1 MSNLNAAKTDSV
13 TNKLKW
19 RCIGPPRGG
28 RVVAVAGD
36 PTDPMTFYFGACAG
50 GIWKTTD
57 GGTYWECV
65 SDGYLT
71 SATIGALAVS
81 ESDPNVIYA
90 GTGETTIRVD
100 VSYGDGVY
108 RSTDAGRTWTHL
120 GLEETRHIGE
130 IRIHPEDP
138 DIVYVAALGHAFGPN
153 PERGVYRSTDG
164 GRNWKLIL
172 DQGDKAG
179 AVDLSLDPNNPRIL
193 FASTWEAHRNF
204 WHLSSGGSGS
214 SLFRSTDGGDN
225 WTDLSARP
233 GFPEGMLGKIGVS
246 VSPVQSNRV
255 WALIECD
262 KAGLYRSEDCGDT
275 WKLISPN
282 RDLLHRPW
290 YYTHVF
296 ADTTHPDTVYVTNFQ
311 MWKSTDGGSNFH
323 EVTTPHGDNHDLWI
337 DPQNNQRMVQG
348 NDGGANVSF
357 NGGET
362 WSTIYNQ
369 STAQIYRMDIDN
381 QFPYRVYGTQQD
393 NTSISVPNAAEWGV
407 ITMADCTIPGTGES
421 GFITVHPEDPNI
433 VYVGCVGSS
442 PGGNGALQRYD
453 HRTRQARLVNVW
465 PEQQTGVAQRDL
477 KYRFAW
483 TFPIVFSPHDSN
495 TLYAGGSHLF
505 RTRNEGQSWDAI
517 SPDLSRND
525 SEKLGNSGGPL
536 TGDGASAE
544 AYASLATFA
553 ESPHQPGELWAGT
566 DDGLV
571 HVSRNDGKNW
581 HDVTPKAMPE
591 LAYIGTVEMS
601 THDADTI
608 YLTATRYKL
617 DDYDPYLFRST
628 DGGKSWQSING
639 DFPKGEITRV
649 LRADPVRAGL
659 LFVGTETGIF
669 YTLNDGRSWTRMA
682 GGIPVSPVYDLKI
695 KDGDLV
701 AATHGRSFWV
711 LDDIT
716 PLRNISANKRKK
728 GELVLFKPRPTHRL
742 RLQWASG
749 MIFTGDG
756 KAYGPAFGLP
766 GTTYPV
772 EMPDGSTERR
782 HLDAGENPPDGA
794 IIYYWLDRAADEKIE
809 LSVRDARG
817 REITRFSSDESK
829 NPNQRLTRHKG
840 MNRFVWNLRYPA
852 PEKLDPELV
861 NRPYEPLAK
870 SDIFSKGGGPA
881 APPGRYSVR
890 LSCGSLDLNESFELL
905 KDPRVEATQADFDEQ
920 FAMLQDLTAKLSDL
934 RISVNRIRRMKKQL
948 RELPSRLPKR
958 NRTLA
963 RQAETLASRLE
974 AVEGTL
980 VNIHRETPR
989 DVLRHTAGLDD
1000 TLGDVIS
1007 VVAIADFAPTDQAK
1021 EVAQDACSK
1030 VDKQIAK
1037 LEKLVDGPIAA
1048 LNAKMDAAGIS
1059 AIGA

>member
-1 MSNLNAAKTDSV
+1 
-13 TNKLKW
+13 
-19 RCIGPPRGG
+19 
-28 RVVAVAGD
+28 
-36 PTDPMTFYFGACAG
+36 MTG
-50 GIWKTTD
+50 
-57 GGTYWECV
+57 
-65 SDGYLT
+65 
-71 SATIGALAVS
+71 
-81 ESDPNVIYA
+81 
-90 GTGETTIRVD
+90 
-100 VSYGDGVY
+100 
-108 RSTDAGRTWTHL
+108 STDRPTQVEPGP
-120 GLEETRHIGE
+120 IGE

-225 WTDLSARP
+225 WTDLSDRP

-262 KAGLYRSEDCGDT
+262 KAGLYRSDDCGDT

-393 NTSISVPNAAEWGV
+393 NTSISVPNAAEWGE

-571 HVSRNDGKNW
+571 HVSRDDGKNW
-581 HDVTPKAMPE
+581 HDVTPKAMPD

-682 GGIPVSPVYDLKI
+682 GGIPVAPVYDLKI

-817 REITRFSSDESK
+817 REITRFSSDESN

-881 APPGRYSVR
+881 APPGRYSLR
-890 LSCGSLDLNESFELL
+890 LSCGSLDLVESFELL
-905 KDPRVEATQADFDEQ
+905 KDPRVETTQADFDEQ

-948 RELPSRLPKR
+948 RELPARLPKR

-1037 LEKLVDGPIAA
+1037 LQKLVDGPIAA

>member
-1 MSNLNAAKTDSV
+1 M
-13 TNKLKW
+13 
-19 RCIGPPRGG
+19 
-28 RVVAVAGD
+28 
-36 PTDPMTFYFGACAG
+36 
-50 GIWKTTD
+50 
-57 GGTYWECV
+57 
-65 SDGYLT
+65 
-71 SATIGALAVS
+71 
-81 ESDPNVIYA
+81 
-90 GTGETTIRVD
+90 
-100 VSYGDGVY
+100 
-108 RSTDAGRTWTHL
+108 
-120 GLEETRHIGE
+120 
-130 IRIHPEDP
+130 
-138 DIVYVAALGHAFGPN
+138 
-153 PERGVYRSTDG
+153 
-164 GRNWKLIL
+164 
-172 DQGDKAG
+172 
-179 AVDLSLDPNNPRIL
+179 
-193 FASTWEAHRNF
+193 
-204 WHLSSGGSGS
+204 
-214 SLFRSTDGGDN
+214 
-225 WTDLSARP
+225 
-233 GFPEGMLGKIGVS
+233 
-246 VSPVQSNRV
+246 
-255 WALIECD
+255 
-262 KAGLYRSEDCGDT
+262 
-275 WKLISPN
+275 
-282 RDLLHRPW
+282 
-290 YYTHVF
+290 F

-591 LAYIGTVEMS
+591 LAYIGTLEMS

>member
-1 MSNLNAAKTDSV
+1 MSNQNAAKTDSV

-225 WTDLSARP
+225 WTDLSDRP

-262 KAGLYRSEDCGDT
+262 KAGLYRSDDCGDT

-517 SPDLSRND
+517 SPD
-525 SEKLGNSGGPL
+525 
-536 TGDGASAE
+536 
-544 AYASLATFA
+544 
-553 ESPHQPGELWAGT
+553 
-566 DDGLV
+566 
-571 HVSRNDGKNW
+571 
-581 HDVTPKAMPE
+581 
-591 LAYIGTVEMS
+591 
-601 THDADTI
+601 
-608 YLTATRYKL
+608 
-617 DDYDPYLFRST
+617 
-628 DGGKSWQSING
+628 
-639 DFPKGEITRV
+639 
-649 LRADPVRAGL
+649 
-659 LFVGTETGIF
+659 
-669 YTLNDGRSWTRMA
+669 
-682 GGIPVSPVYDLKI
+682 
-695 KDGDLV
+695 
-701 AATHGRSFWV
+701 
-711 LDDIT
+711 
-716 PLRNISANKRKK
+716 
-728 GELVLFKPRPTHRL
+728 
-742 RLQWASG
+742 
-749 MIFTGDG
+749 
-756 KAYGPAFGLP
+756 
-766 GTTYPV
+766 
-772 EMPDGSTERR
+772 
-782 HLDAGENPPDGA
+782 
-794 IIYYWLDRAADEKIE
+794 
-809 LSVRDARG
+809 
-817 REITRFSSDESK
+817 
-829 NPNQRLTRHKG
+829 
-840 MNRFVWNLRYPA
+840 
-852 PEKLDPELV
+852 
-861 NRPYEPLAK
+861 
-870 SDIFSKGGGPA
+870 
-881 APPGRYSVR
+881 
-890 LSCGSLDLNESFELL
+890 
-905 KDPRVEATQADFDEQ
+905 
-920 FAMLQDLTAKLSDL
+920 
-934 RISVNRIRRMKKQL
+934 
-948 RELPSRLPKR
+948 
-958 NRTLA
+958 
-963 RQAETLASRLE
+963 
-974 AVEGTL
+974 
-980 VNIHRETPR
+980 
-989 DVLRHTAGLDD
+989 
-1000 TLGDVIS
+1000 
-1007 VVAIADFAPTDQAK
+1007 
-1021 EVAQDACSK
+1021 
-1030 VDKQIAK
+1030 
-1037 LEKLVDGPIAA
+1037 
-1048 LNAKMDAAGIS
+1048 
-1059 AIGA
+1059 